1 MGREALTE
9 RGGGGWGV
17 LSDSETHQGFRPW
30 RAVVGF
36 AELSSGR
43 PETGPGGSTDRVM
56 PGASASTSRPAAL
69 MLS

>member
-56 PGASASTSRPAAL
+56 PGASASTSRPVVL